1 MSTYVNVYQF
11 LLEEHGEPFVIRRKA
26 SRPSFLL
33 EGGIIK
39 A

>member
-11 LLEEHGEPFVIRRKA
+11 LLEEHGEPFVIGRKV

-33 EGGIIK
+33 AGDIIE